1 MFKTVFDTAPL
12 ITCCKFEIQGKPIV
26 DYILDNCNIIIPST
40 VRTELTI
47 EKEVYADAV
56 VAEARIKAERIEVRD
71 VELPA
76 DNVLDYYGLG
86 SGEKEA
92 IVLSRALEDEI
103 DFLVIDDKLGYI
115 VCDRLEIR
123 KAFFLDLVLKLLEGK
138 QIAPELV
145 RQIVNAVRP
154 RYSDGLIRHT
164 LRILEGGDRR
174 CLW

>member
-1 MFKTVFDTAPL
+1 
-12 ITCCKFEIQGKPIV
+12 
-26 DYILDNCNIIIPST
+26 

-56 VAEARIKAERIEVRD
+56 VAEARIKAERIGVRD

-86 SGEKEA
+86 RGEKEA
-92 IVLSRALEDEI
+92 IVLARALEDEI

-123 KAFFLDLVLKLLEGK
+123 
-138 QIAPELV
+138 
-145 RQIVNAVRP
+145 
-154 RYSDGLIRHT
+154 
-164 LRILEGGDRR
+164 LRGSK
-174 CLW
+174 